1 MRKNEIMNEK
11 VQIEIRNKDE
21 KYKIKKIDK

>member
-21 KYKIKKIDK
+21 KNKIKKIDK